1 MTLTGIVL
9 IIISAALCIMVL
21 AFIPTLLAVKRAAIS
36 LGALSEMVHTELKP
50 ALQELTAA
58 LTELRAVGGDVAEH
72 ADDVKRFMTAL
83 GETGDNLNTINRS
96 VGMVA
101 GVLSATSTWAIGA
114 KVAGKYLLER
124 YLKKRGG
131 K

>member
-58 LTELRAVGGDVAEH
+58 LTELRAVGSDVAEH

-101 GVLSATSTWAIGA
+101 GVLNATSTWVVGA

>member
-9 IIISAALCIMVL
+9 IVISAALCIMVL
-21 AFIPTLLAVKRAAIS
+21 AFIPTLLAVKRAAVS
-36 LGALSEMVHTELKP
+36 LESLSDMVHKELKPTLHELTAVLTELKTVG
-50 ALQELTAA
+50 AS
-58 LTELRAVGGDVAEH
+58 AVEH

-101 GVLSATSTWAIGA
+101 GVLNVTSTWAIGA
-114 KVAGKYLLER
+114 KVAGKYLIER

-131 K
+131 